1 MWTRRRKR
9 ESLRSCLL
17 AGLQWLDNNIMV
29 NYTIQ
34 LFFVVLSVLV
44 VLVVLVVVV
53 VREESDEEDEGR
65 SQR

>member
-44 VLVVLVVVV
+44 VVVVV

>member
-53 VREESDEEDEGR
+53 REESDEEDEGR